1 VRPSELNRSIARYNY
16 GHDFMRMKI
25 AIGLLVFAVLVLL
38 SGYTYVSASIGR
50 RLSPSEFARFS
61 STIAKSLM
69 HPHEGGASRAFS
81 LSKQALSSAPSAGSI
96 EVNGQSYVFPLPK
109 YAVPQDKGACQ
120 FHFLAFVSPAEMQ
133 NYFYRDLPQAG
144 WKQVA
149 QMGGGH
155 FLEGHGSHMTIVQYF
170 YLTSDI
176 SDFDV
181 MINDCP

>member
-1 VRPSELNRSIARYNY
+1 
-16 GHDFMRMKI
+16 MRMKLVVS
-25 AIGLLVFAVLVLL
+25 LLVFAALVLL
-38 SGYTYVSASIGR
+38 SGYTYVSASVGR

-61 STIAKSLM
+61 STIAKSAL
-69 HPHEGGASRAFS
+69 HPHEGGAARA
-81 LSKQALSSAPSAGSI
+81 LRLTKQALSSAPSSGSI
-96 EVNGQSYVFPLPK
+96 EVNGRSYVFPLPK
-109 YAVPQDKGACQ
+109 YAVPQETSACR
-120 FHFLAFVSPAEMQ
+120 FHFLAFVSPGEMK

-144 WKQVA
+144 LKHVD

-181 MINDCP
+181 VINDCP